1 MLGAAEEGTQGC
13 EKAST
18 VLAVLQPGLAVLAW
32 QYCNLAW
39 PGSTAIWPGLAV
51 RQPGLSCSA
60 ACVAHML
67 CDGLTDEIW
76 IYAHML

>member
-1 MLGAAEEGTQGC
+1 MTANIAFLFRSLQGVLGAAGEGIQGC

-18 VLAVLQPGLAVLAW
+18 VLAVL
-32 QYCNLAW
+32 
-39 PGSTAIWPGLAV
+39 
-51 RQPGLSCSA
+51 QPGLSCSA

-76 IYAHML
+76 TYAHML